1 MGGSDKFAL
10 VGHDSIQ

>member
-10 VGHDSIQ
+10 VGRDSIQ